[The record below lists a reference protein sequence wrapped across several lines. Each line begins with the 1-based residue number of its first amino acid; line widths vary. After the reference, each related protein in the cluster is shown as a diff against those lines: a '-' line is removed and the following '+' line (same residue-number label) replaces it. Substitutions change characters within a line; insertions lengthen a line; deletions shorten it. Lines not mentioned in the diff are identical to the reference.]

1 MEAQPHRPQG
11 EPLTPA
17 PGRSLPERP
26 RCAPEEAPHSHVHF
40 CKLLL
45 FSRARNSEHPANRP
59 INASELADMLLGYL
73 IKLCNGT
80 NISYHPWSIAHRII
94 KSWHP
99 IYFSRALGF
108 QFGIRILGIT
118 IITCFLHCFK
128 RKKSLNC
135 THEKM
140 ISFLRCLSQLA
151 CPLVFLSSFLLFS
164 FSFSSFSPFLPLS
177 HTLSNHQSIFFWSI
191 SSGYEC

>member
-1 MEAQPHRPQG
+1 M
-11 EPLTPA
+11 
-17 PGRSLPERP
+17 
-26 RCAPEEAPHSHVHF
+26 HF
-40 CKLLL
+40 
-45 FSRARNSEHPANRP
+45 
-59 INASELADMLLGYL
+59 
-73 IKLCNGT
+73 T
-80 NISYHPWSIAHRII
+80 
-94 KSWHP
+94 
-99 IYFSRALGF
+99 IYFSRALGL
-108 QFGIRILGIT
+108 QFGTRILGIT

-164 FSFSSFSPFLPLS
+164 FSLLSLPSFPPS

-191 SSGYEC
+191 SSSYKCRAIKKERSLLQQPNAEKFCLFGVTRRKA